1 MRSALTD
8 NELKR
13 LADRYLA
20 QWNEPD
26 PSTRRELIREVWV
39 ADCVQVLVNPPEQI
53 RDSAAN
59 LAIAAPPLEVRG
71 YDAMDQRVSRAYEM
85 FVEPGQYVFELE
97 GEVVAQAGAA
107 VTLTW
112 VMRSRADGGVA
123 GSGFEVLTVDEA
135 GRIRTDHQFVG

>member
-1 MRSALTD
+1 MSSKLTD
-8 NELKR
+8 IELKQ

-26 PSTRRELIREVWV
+26 PRTRRQLIRELWA
-39 ADCVQVLVNPPEQI
+39 ADGVQVLVNPPEQI

-85 FVEPGQYVFELE
+85 FVEPGQCVFELA
-97 GEVVAQAGAA
+97 GEAAMQAGAA

-112 VMRSRADGGVA
+112 VWRSRTDGSVA
-123 GSGFEVLTVDEA
+123 GSGFDVLTVDEA